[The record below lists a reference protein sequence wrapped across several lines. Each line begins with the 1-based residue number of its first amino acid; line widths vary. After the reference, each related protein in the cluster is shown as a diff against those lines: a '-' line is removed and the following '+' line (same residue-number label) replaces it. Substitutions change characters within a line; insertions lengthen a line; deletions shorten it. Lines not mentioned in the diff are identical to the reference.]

1 MARPSS
7 DRFTAGLGLVVAL
20 LLTGCFGAYQVKADH
35 PSGAGSLT
43 PTVEDKDAGLVGIAG
58 GLDIKTYQVI
68 AVSLFPVT
76 GLTIKDDSDR
86 RLAAFMSAFFQSELV
101 RRLRESGLFA
111 RVINLSETPWQPGA
125 ERALQLDGRITR
137 LGEGSQA
144 ARAFFG
150 LYGAGKARA
159 QSDMTFTDAQTGQ
172 PVIVT
177 ADRRVAQMGVLG
189 GDSKDHVKESFDD
202 MARDLARFL
211 ARLARGEAPRKE

>member
-1 MARPSS
+1 MARPSADS
-7 DRFTAGLGLVVAL
+7 FPAGLGLVLAL

-35 PSGAGSLT
+35 PTSAGSLT
-43 PTVEDKDAGLVGIAG
+43 RTVEDKDAGLVGIAG

-76 GLTIKDDSDR
+76 DLTIKDDGDR
-86 RLAAFMSAFFQSELV
+86 RLPASMSAFFQSGLL
-101 RRLRESGLFA
+101 RGLRESGLFA
-111 RVINLSETPWQPGA
+111 RVVNLTETPWQPGA
-125 ERALQLDGRITR
+125 ERALRITR

-172 PVIVT
+172 PVIVS
-177 ADRRVAQMGVLG
+177 ADRRVAQMGAFG
-189 GDSKDHVKESFDD
+189 GDSKDHLKESFDD

-211 ARLARGEAPRKE
+211 MRLARGEAPRKE